1 MEAKMSQSVLQRP
14 TLVLNRNWQPI
25 NVATVARA
33 LIMLWNETARVVDP
47 VDYQLYSWSDWAEL
61 KPEEGKPFVR
71 AVRQRFRA
79 PEVVT
84 LTEFDKL
91 PTAAVTF
98 SRRNVFK
105 RDRYTCQ
112 YCNHQPGSD
121 ELTIDHV
128 VPRAQGG
135 ESTWT
140 NCVLA
145 CLECNSRK
153 ADRTPKQ
160 ANMTLRNEPT
170 RPAWKPIYSN
180 HAGRMESWSKFIS
193 EAYWNAELET

>member
-1 MEAKMSQSVLQRP
+1 MTKVLQRP
-14 TLVLNRNWQPI
+14 TLVLNRNWQAI

-33 LIMLWNETARVVDP
+33 LIMLWNESARVVDP
-47 VDYQLYSWSDWAEL
+47 ADYQLFDWSDWSKQVPDHDE
-61 KPEEGKPFVR
+61 PFVQ
-71 AVRQRFRA
+71 AVRQRIRV
-79 PEVVT
+79 PEVIT
-84 LTEFDKL
+84 LTEFDRL
-91 PTAAVTF
+91 PSAAVTF

-105 RDRYTCQ
+105 RDRFTCQ
-112 YCNHQPGSD
+112 YCNKQPGSD

-145 CLECNSRK
+145 CWECNARK

-160 ANMTLRNEPT
+160 AKMRLLKEPA
-170 RPAWKPIYSN
+170 RPAWKPLYSE
-180 HAGRMESWSKFIS
+180 HATRMESWSKFIS
-193 EAYWNAELET
+193 HAYWNAELKK

>member
-1 MEAKMSQSVLQRP
+1 MSQVLQRP
-14 TLVLNRNWQPI
+14 TLVLNRNWQPVNI
-25 NVATVARA
+25 ATVARA
-33 LIMLWNETARVVDP
+33 MIMLWNESARVVDP
-47 VDYQLYSWSDWAEL
+47 VDYQLYDWEDWSLLA
-61 KPEEGKPFVR
+61 PEEGQPFVQ
-71 AVRQRFRA
+71 AVRQRFRV

-91 PTAAVTF
+91 PSAAVTF

-105 RDRYTCQ
+105 RDHYTCQ
-112 YCNHQPGSD
+112 YCNTQPGGD

-135 ESTWT
+135 ESSWT

-153 ADRTPKQ
+153 ADRTPQQ
-160 ANMTLRNEPT
+160 AKMALRKEPA
-170 RPAWKPIYSN
+170 RPTWKPIYSS
-180 HAGRMESWSKFIS
+180 HAARIESWSKFIS
-193 EAYWNAELET
+193 DSYWNAELVK

>member
-1 MEAKMSQSVLQRP
+1 MTKVLKRP

-33 LIMLWNETARVVDP
+33 LIMLWNESARVVDP
-47 VDYQLYSWSDWAEL
+47 VDYQLYDWNDWSKLVPDGDE
-61 KPEEGKPFVR
+61 PCVQ
-71 AVRQRFRA
+71 AVRQRYRV

-84 LTEFDKL
+84 LTDFDRL

-98 SRRNVFK
+98 SRRNVFN
-105 RDRYTCQ
+105 RDRFTCQ
-112 YCNHQPGSD
+112 YCGKQPGSD
-121 ELTIDHV
+121 ALTIDHV

-145 CLECNSRK
+145 CWECNTRK

-160 ANMTLRNEPT
+160 AKMRLRREPV
-170 RPAWKPIYSN
+170 RPVWKPLYSK
-180 HAGRMESWSKFIS
+180 HASGMESWSKFIS
-193 EAYWNAELET
+193 EAYWNAELES

>member
-1 MEAKMSQSVLQRP
+1 LKDEKMTKVLQRP

-33 LIMLWNETARVVDP
+33 LVMVWNQSARVVDP
-47 VDYQLYSWSDWAEL
+47 TDYQLYDWNDWSKLVPDGDE
-61 KPEEGKPFVR
+61 PFVQ
-71 AVRQRFRA
+71 AVRQRFRV

-84 LTEFDKL
+84 LTEFDRL
-91 PTAAVTF
+91 PSAAVTF

-105 RDRYTCQ
+105 RDRFTCQ
-112 YCNHQPGSD
+112 YCNKQPGSD

-128 VPRAQGG
+128 VPRALGG
-135 ESTWT
+135 ESKWT

-145 CLECNSRK
+145 CWQCNARK

-160 ANMTLRNEPT
+160 AKMRLRKMPA
-170 RPAWKPIYSN
+170 RPIWKPLYSE
-180 HAGRMESWSKFIS
+180 HASRMASWSKFIS
-193 EAYWNAELET
+193 EAYWNAELES